1 MIVASLRMN
10 LYLPGS
16 TSLKEKR
23 RLLKSL
29 QDKMRNKFNLAVAEV
44 DRQENW
50 QHSVLAAVSVS
61 NQRNYLE
68 KIFNRVVNLVD
79 DMPGIEL
86 MRSEIIYY

>member
-1 MIVASLRMN
+1 MN

-50 QHSVLAAVSVS
+50 QHSVLAAASVS
-61 NQRNYLE
+61 NQRYYLE